1 MAQLY
6 ETLRPHMDERQRRL
20 LLGAE
25 AARLGRGGVKAVASV
40 TGAHPAT
47 VARGAREASGAPE
60 PRTRAAGG
68 GRKPLTETDPELG
81 PALMALVEPESRG
94 DPESPLRWTCLST
107 RNLADTL
114 TAAGHRC
121 SAPTAAR
128 LLKSEGYSL
137 QGNAKVAEGRQHP
150 DRDAQFR
157 YIARTA
163 REHLDAGQPV
173 VSVDAKKKEKVGEF
187 ANGGAEWRPKGH
199 PERVNVHDFPS
210 DAIGKAIPYGIYDL
224 GANAGWVSVG
234 TDHDTSAFAA
244 ATLRRWWRADGSAR
258 YPEARLLLI
267 CADSGG
273 SNAARARAWKVELA
287 RLAAE
292 TGLEITCCHYPPG
305 TSKWNK
311 VEHRLFAQI
320 TRNWRGR
327 PLTSHQAVVE
337 LISATTTSTGLT
349 VTAELDASEYP
360 TGLTYTKKQVEALPI
375 DYHGFHGDWNYTIR
389 PEPHE
394 TPIPTRKQTTRPRKS
409 KLFIFDRLVGR
420 AAAADVVDGVGREA
434 HPVRGEEGDQLG
446 DLLGAADRFIGI
458 RLVMDASTS
467 GAVPSFI
474 GVGDNGRG
482 DGVDQHAGGSQ
493 LLARRLGQADHRGL
507 GRRVNGQV
515 GVRKVV
521 GLIPIEAALTPQ
533 GDVQIRTQMG
543 QRAHLR
549 ER

>member
-1 MAQLY
+1 MANGDRDGERVARLY
-6 ETLRPHMDERQRRL
+6 GVLRPHLDERQRRL

-25 AARLGRGGVKAVASV
+25 AIRLGRGGIKAVAGA
-40 TGAHPAT
+40 TGVHPDT
-47 VARGAREASGAPE
+47 VARGVREADGRPE
-60 PRTRAAGG
+60 PRVRAPGG
-68 GRKPLTETDPELG
+68 GRKRLAATDPGLG
-81 PALMALVEPESRG
+81 RALMALVEPESRG

-107 RNLADTL
+107 RNLAGAL

-121 SAPTAAR
+121 SAPTVAR
-128 LLKSEGYSL
+128 LLKGEGYSL

-157 YIARTA
+157 YIARRA
-163 REHLDAGQPV
+163 REFLDVGQPV

-187 ANGGAEWRPKGH
+187 ANGGAEWRPAGR

-224 GANAGWVSVG
+224 GANTGWVSVG

-244 ATLRRWWRADGSAR
+244 ATLLRWWRADGSDR
-258 YPEARLLLI
+258 YPGARRLLI

-292 TGLEITCCHYPPG
+292 TGLEVTVCHYPPG

-349 VTAELDASEYP
+349 VTAELDTSEYA
-360 TGLTYTKKQVEALPI
+360 TGLIYTKKQVEALPV
-375 DYHGFHGDWNYTIR
+375 DRHGFHPDWNYTIR

-394 TPIPTRKQTTRPRKS
+394 TPIPTRKQATRRRK
-409 KLFIFDRLVGR
+409 
-420 AAAADVVDGVGREA
+420 
-434 HPVRGEEGDQLG
+434 
-446 DLLGAADRFIGI
+446 
-458 RLVMDASTS
+458 T
-467 GAVPSFI
+467 
-474 GVGDNGRG
+474 
-482 DGVDQHAGGSQ
+482 
-493 LLARRLGQADHRGL
+493 
-507 GRRVNGQV
+507 
-515 GVRKVV
+515 
-521 GLIPIEAALTPQ
+521 
-533 GDVQIRTQMG
+533 
-543 QRAHLR
+543 
-549 ER
+549 

>member
-1 MAQLY
+1 MAAVEVAGELALERVAQLY
-6 ETLRPHMDERQRRL
+6 ETLRPHLDERQRRL

-25 AARLGRGGVKAVASV
+25 AARLGRGGIKAVAGV

-60 PRTRAAGG
+60 PRTRAPGG
-68 GRKPLTETDPELG
+68 GRKKLADTDPELS

-94 DPESPLRWTCLST
+94 DPQSPLRWTCLST
-107 RNLADTL
+107 RNLADAL

-121 SAPTAAR
+121 SAPTVAR
-128 LLKSEGYSL
+128 LLKAGGYSL

-157 YIARTA
+157 YIARQA
-163 REHLDAGQPV
+163 REFLDAGDPV

-187 ANGGAEWRPKGH
+187 ANGGAEWRPKGR

-244 ATLRRWWRADGSAR
+244 ATLRRWWRAGGSAR
-258 YPEARLLLI
+258 YPEARRLLI
-267 CADSGG
+267 CADAGG

-292 TGLEITCCHYPPG
+292 TGLEVTCCHYPPG

-337 LISATTTSTGLT
+337 LISATTTTTGLT
-349 VTAELDASEYP
+349 VTAELDTSEYP
-360 TGLTYTKKQVEALPI
+360 TGLTYTKKQVDALPI
-375 DYHGFHGDWNYTIR
+375 DHHGFHGDWNYTVR

-394 TPIPTRKQTTRPRKS
+394 TPIPTRKQTTRRRRS
-409 KLFIFDRLVGR
+409 ELFIFDCLAHRLSIW
-420 AAAADVVDGVGREA
+420 
-434 HPVRGEEGDQLG
+434 P
-446 DLLGAADRFIGI
+446 
-458 RLVMDASTS
+458 MCC
-467 GAVPSFI
+467 P
-474 GVGDNGRG
+474 
-482 DGVDQHAGGSQ
+482 
-493 LLARRLGQADHRGL
+493 
-507 GRRVNGQV
+507 
-515 GVRKVV
+515 
-521 GLIPIEAALTPQ
+521 P
-533 GDVQIRTQMG
+533 
-543 QRAHLR
+543 
-549 ER
+549 